1 MSKNIQIAIAGAN
14 GKMGTLLSEL
24 IDSKDG
30 FEVSEIIDRKA
41 WASYKVRNT
50 FKDIKANY
58 LFIFVP
64 ASAVR
69 GFIKKLWIDHRDNP
83 DAEIRGLKGIV
94 IGSSG
99 LIRDDHERIREYAE
113 KNNIIACVIPNF
125 SIGAIYQKM
134 IAKKLYDN
142 FDSLSIIEKHNIK
155 KNDYPSG
162 TTIDLVNSLEDE
174 EFYKP
179 IGSKKIKGTI
189 EEETIEEETNVPN
202 KKIKSVKSIRSQ
214 EYMAEQIVNFE
225 NEHENLIIEHIVN
238 DRKAYLAGI
247 NLVLDSLG
255 KMSGFYLGLESILK
269 NRFKI

>member
-24 IDSKDG
+24 IESKDG

-41 WASYKVRNT
+41 WASYEERNT
-50 FKDIKANY
+50 FKDIKADY

-64 ASAVR
+64 AFAVR
-69 GFIKKLWIDHRDNP
+69 GFIKKLWIEHRDNP
-83 DAEIRGLKGIV
+83 DTEIRGLKGIV

-99 LIRDDHERIREYAE
+99 LNRDDPEKIREYAE
-113 KNNIIACVIPNF
+113 KNNIIACIIPNF

-142 FDSLSIIEKHNIK
+142 FDSVSIVEKHNIK
-155 KNDYPSG
+155 KIDYPSG
-162 TTIDLVNSLEDE
+162 TTIDLVNSLKDK
-174 EFYKP
+174 EFYIRYP
-179 IGSKKIKGTI
+179 KKIAETN
-189 EEETIEEETNVPN
+189 EEETIEEETEVSNS
-202 KKIKSVKSIRSQ
+202 KIKSVKSIRSQ

-225 NEHENLIIEHIVN
+225 NEHENFIIEHIVN
-238 DRKAYLAGI
+238 DRKAYLDGI
-247 NLVLDSLG
+247 NLVLDSLS
-255 KMSGFYLGLESILK
+255 KMSGFYYGLESILK